1 MATTQQPNNQAPST
15 SKSKGHP
22 RGSGTDI
29 NSDTRRLRSEENLLD
44 KTVEDSFPAS
54 DPPSHTPISGVSK
67 AKPISNVP
75 SDLKENGAA
84 QFEYGRRTEAKT
96 LHFDPSTNRLN
107 KGNPDVGDVDLGN
120 IEADKPAQKDDDDH
134 YD

>member
-1 MATTQQPNNQAPST
+1 MATTTST
-15 SKSKGHP
+15 TTSNPKAKGHP

-29 NSDTRRLRSEENLLD
+29 NSDTSRLRDEENLQD
-44 KTVEDSFPAS
+44 KTIEDSFPAS
-54 DPPSHTPISGVSK
+54 DPPSQTPISGVGK
-67 AKPISNVP
+67 TNREVPVGAP

-96 LHFDPSTNRLN
+96 LHFDTSTDRLN
-107 KGNPDVGDVDLGN
+107 RGNPDVGDIDLGN
-120 IEADKPAQKDDDDH
+120 IEADEPAQKDDDDH

>member
-1 MATTQQPNNQAPST
+1 MAMNTQTPSNGRET
-15 SKSKGHP
+15 PKGHP
-22 RGSGTDI
+22 RGSGNDK
-29 NSDTRRLRSEENLLD
+29 NSDTRRLVSEDNMQD

-54 DPPSHTPISGVSK
+54 DPPSQTPMTG
-67 AKPISNVP
+67 AKQVRN
-75 SDLKENGAA
+75 DLPKNFKDDAQA

-107 KGNPDVGDVDLGN
+107 HGNPDVGDIDLGN